1 MKPILF
7 IDRDGTLIREPND
20 QQVDS
25 FDKLEFMPGV
35 FTWLGRICN
44 EFDYYLVMV
53 TNQDGLGTP
62 SFPETSFWGP
72 QSVMLKALKAEGI
85 VFNEVLIDRS
95 FPEENKSTRKPG
107 IGLVNHL
114 LDASYDLQN
123 SFVIGDRETDE
134 LFAQNIGCK
143 AIRFGS
149 KASFAQN
156 LAAETW
162 EQVYYHLKPK
172 RVACITRK
180 TNETEISIKI
190 NIDGNG
196 NFKIDTGIDFFNHM
210 LEQLSKH
217 SDIDLDIQCKGDL
230 NVDEHHTI
238 EDVGIALGEA
248 LKVAIGN
255 KKGIN
260 RFGFDLPMDES
271 LARVA
276 IDFCG
281 RPYLVFDGNFKRE
294 YLGGMPTEMI
304 KHFFHSLA
312 YSAGITINIEFNG
325 ENDHHKAEAIFKAF
339 ARSLK
344 QAIYQEGNNLP
355 TTKGKL

>member
-7 IDRDGTLIREPND
+7 IDRDGTLIKEPND

-35 FTWLGRICN
+35 FTWLGKVCRELN
-44 EFDYYLVMV
+44 FYLVMV
-53 TNQDGLGTP
+53 TNQDGLGTK
-62 SFPETSFWGP
+62 SFPESDFWGP
-72 QSVMLKALKAEGI
+72 HNILLKALKAEGI
-85 VFNEVLIDRS
+85 TFDEILIDRS
-95 FPEENKSTRKPG
+95 LPGENKPTRKPG
-107 IGLVNHL
+107 TGLVKHL
-114 LDASYDLQN
+114 LIPDFDIQN

-134 LFAQNIGCK
+134 RFAQNIGCK

-149 KASFAQN
+149 KSAFEQN
-156 LAAETW
+156 LSASNW
-162 EQVYYHLKPK
+162 EQVFYLLKPK
-172 RVACITRK
+172 RVARLARK
-180 TNETEISIKI
+180 TTETDIAISISL
-190 NIDGNG
+190 DGDG
-196 NFKIDTGIDFFNHM
+196 IFRIDTGIHFFNHM

-217 SDIDLDIQCKGDL
+217 SGIDMDITCKGDL

-248 LKVAIGN
+248 LKLAIGD

-260 RFGFDLPMDES
+260 RYGFDIPMDES

-276 IDFCG
+276 IDFSG
-281 RPYLVFDGNFKRE
+281 RPYLVFNGDFKRE

-312 YSAGITINIEFNG
+312 YSGGLTINIEFNG
-325 ENDHHKAEAIFKAF
+325 ENDHHKTEAIFKAF

-344 QAIYQEGNNLP
+344 QAICQDGNNLP
-355 TTKGKL
+355 STKGKL